1 MSHCLQ
7 DLSVLEDIIG
17 SAVLGIYKGGLC
29 VPLLHLPVTINENG
43 ECQSSTSTCCSKST
57 LTN

>member
-17 SAVLGIYKGGLC
+17 SAVLGIYKGGFMC
-29 VPLLHLPVTINENG
+29 SIA
-43 ECQSSTSTCCSKST
+43 SSPCHYK
-57 LTN
+57 